1 MARSATRFII
11 SILALLGGLSV
22 SVAQAADSD
31 TDNRLREALRN
42 AIMQQR
48 SLEDERA
55 VLQAKQSQ
63 VEKENETLR
72 AQIAELQKGGAAGQK
87 GASAQEVSELQRR
100 IAAQDETIGQLN
112 TALDKWRSGYNEALT
127 VAKTKEAER
136 AKLATDVD
144 GLTQRATGCETKNAE
159 LFSIG
164 NEILGRLE
172 KVSLG
177 DVLGAREPF
186 IGFKRVEL
194 QNLVQDEQDKLLD
207 QKVNR

>member
-63 VEKENETLR
+63 IEKENETLR
-72 AQIAELQKGGAAGQK
+72 AQLTEAQKGAAGQK